1 MIESF
6 ALFQNLHAN
15 YLLNFK
21 NHHMSELIDLFSFF
35 LINDDDAQLNLDL
48 SHKLQASPV
57 IILDKYDHLT
67 FICVDDKLILINDS
81 YITKILPLLY
91 SNNKSTIYSLSS
103 DIKSLVLCENSSNN
117 LKCDRILYIEE
128 NIVFKKEI
136 ESFSSQLEIKNKDI
150 QQIWKIIRRIIS
162 AYLIQK
168 SYIDSFFDRMKNY
181 KELMNSQPKEK
192 TIERD
197 KIILLR
203 NIYTDNIS
211 RIELIYFI
219 PQKRLF
225 VLKNI
230 MNEHLF
236 EREKNNYLQCQ
247 HPFIPRYI
255 GNDSENLVIEY
266 IQGTMLNSINNIQ
279 LEMHEKIKIVFELM
293 IVFQYIHHKN
303 FIYRDLKPNNL
314 IIDNNKNIVLID
326 FDKMIS
332 NSYINTG
339 SESTREFTDFGAPE
353 FSSYSSDISIKVD
366 IYSIGKIIDF
376 IFFKNQKQTE
386 YNKEYLIL
394 KEVCELCMNID
405 PEKRPNIS
413 ELIDLFYD
421 KMYPYLFQKMQGND
435 LFYND
440 LCVILENSYQ
450 KALNNFGMFHLYWM
464 KSDLS
469 HQKGIQYLHI
479 AAELNCCEAQYNL
492 GFIYYEA
499 EFTQRNVN
507 KAIKYFILAAN
518 QNLPI
523 AQFVLGILYYE
534 GKFIESDVNKSVYYL
549 KLALNNNYV
558 DALYAIGSYY
568 SYDNK
573 LIRCFDKE
581 IKFVFSV
588 AGTVSTSF
596 SKEGIFKSM
605 EYFKQ
610 AADQNDVNSQ
620 FALGIRYY
628 KDNFIPHDYYQAIHY
643 FTLAAKQ
650 NHIESQ
656 FYLGQI
662 YIQGTCTKKDVK
674 KSIYYLTLAAENDL
688 NNSQA
693 SIEIIKNN
701 GNFISKKTNEENY
714 TTKMKVKANA
724 QFKLGNIYFEGKDV
738 EKDTNKGIKYLNQA
752 ANNNHIKA
760 LYNLGILYYEGIYV
774 PKDIHKAINL
784 LLLAA
789 NQNMTDS
796 ETTLGFIYYQ
806 GVEVHQDIQK
816 AIYFLNRAAIKNDYQ
831 AMFYLADIYLS
842 KKCSCQDF
850 NKAFYFL
857 SKSVEQN
864 YAPAQYLIGLLYFAG
879 HVVNKDIDKAI
890 YYFKLAAKQNDS
902 RAQDI
907 LGDIYSIGIYV
918 CNDVNQA
925 MKYYTLAANQNNKNS
940 QYRLG
945 CIYYENQQI
954 NEAIHYLTLASNQNH
969 VYAQFV
975 LGSIYAE
982 LNNMEKAIY
991 YYSLAATKN
1000 CSEALHSLGMLY
1012 LENEKIQQNVTKGI
1026 ELLTRAAKNNF
1037 QFSQIFL
1044 GYFYYFGKY
1053 IPKDIN
1059 KGIHYFLKSAK
1070 GFNGQKVSFIVG
1082 NIYLKGQYVPRDVD
1096 KAIHYYKE
1104 SSCFNN
1110 QYAKNNLGMI
1120 YKNGFG
1126 KPKSVANSIVYF
1138 QEAIQQKNDPVAMY
1152 NLAHAYFY
1160 NEDLNIDFQTIINLL
1175 VNSYYNNFI
1184 ISMFLL
1190 LLVLIKKNNY
1200 VTPQIIED
1208 EINKVRKDVKNLAKL
1223 LSNYIYASNKYS
1235 KLYDI
1240 VKKMDFIYD
1249 DNLQPVSFH
1258 DFLQIEI
1265 KKEKIKNINKYFYE
1279 GFGIDI

>member
-1 MIESF
+1 MG
-6 ALFQNLHAN
+6 
-15 YLLNFK
+15 
-21 NHHMSELIDLFSFF
+21 ELIDQFSFF
-35 LINDDDAQLNLDL
+35 LINDDDAQLGFDL
-48 SHKLQASPV
+48 SKKLQTSV
-57 IILDKYDHLT
+57 IILDKYDYLS

-81 YITKILPLLY
+81 YVIKILPLLY

-103 DIKSLVLCENSSNN
+103 DVNPLFLCENSLNN
-117 LKCDRILYIEE
+117 LKCDRVLYLEE
-128 NIVFKKEI
+128 NIIYKKEI

-197 KIILLR
+197 KIIHLR
-203 NIYTDNIS
+203 NIYTTNTS
-211 RIELIYFI
+211 KIELIYFI

-225 VLKNI
+225 VIKNI
-230 MNEHLF
+230 MKENNLF

-255 GNDSENLVIEY
+255 GNDSENYLVIEY
-266 IQGTMLNSINNIQ
+266 IQGTTLNFINNIQ

-293 IVFQYIHHKN
+293 IVFQYIHQKN

-326 FDKMIS
+326 FDRMIS
-332 NSYINTG
+332 NSYVNNG
-339 SESTREFTDFGAPE
+339 LDSTRDFTDFGAPE
-353 FSSYSSDISIKVD
+353 FSSNSSNISFKVD

-386 YNKEYLIL
+386 YNEEYSIL

-413 ELIDLFYD
+413 ELIDFFYD
-421 KMYPYLFQKMQGND
+421 KMHPYLFQKMQEND

-440 LCVILENSYQ
+440 LCAILENSYQ

-469 HQKGIQYLHI
+469 HQKGIQFLHI

-499 EFTQRNVN
+499 KFTQRNVN
-507 KAIKYFILAAN
+507 KAIKYLILAAN

-523 AQFVLGILYYE
+523 AQFVLSVLYYE
-534 GKFIESDVNKSVYYL
+534 GKYIESDVNKSVYYL
-549 KLALNNNYV
+549 KMALDNNYV

-568 SYDNK
+568 PYDSK
-573 LIRCFDKE
+573 LISCFDKE
-581 IKFVFSV
+581 IQFAS
-588 AGTVSTSF
+588 AVSGNVNATF
-596 SKEGIFKSM
+596 SKKGLFKSM
-605 EYFKQ
+605 KYFKL

-620 FALGIRYY
+620 YMLGIRYY
-628 KDNFIPHDYYQAIHY
+628 NDNFIPHDYYQAIYY

-656 FYLGQI
+656 YYLGEI
-662 YIQGTCTKKDVK
+662 YIQGTCTKKDVN
-674 KSIYYLTLAAENDL
+674 KSIYYFTLAAENDL
-688 NNSQA
+688 SNSQA

-752 ANNNHIKA
+752 ANNNHIEA
-760 LYNLGILYYEGIYV
+760 IQYLGILYYEGIYV
-774 PKDIHKAINL
+774 QKDIHKAMNL

-796 ETTLGFIYYQ
+796 EIILGIIYLQ
-806 GVEVHQDIQK
+806 GVDVHQDIQN
-816 AIYFLNRAAIKNDYQ
+816 AIYFFNRAASKKDYK
-831 AMFYLADIYLS
+831 AMFYLADIYFS
-842 KKCSCQDF
+842 GKFPCQDF
-850 NKAFYFL
+850 NKAFYYL
-857 SKSVEQN
+857 SKAIEHN
-864 YAPAQYLIGLLYFAG
+864 YAPAQYLLGQLYLNG
-879 HVVNKDIDKAI
+879 HAVNKDIEKAI
-890 YYFKLAAKQNDS
+890 NYFKLAANQNDS
-902 RAQDI
+902 SAQDI
-907 LGDIYSIGIYV
+907 LGEIYYDGVYT
-918 CNDVNQA
+918 CRDVNQA
-925 MKYYTLAANQNNKNS
+925 MKYYALAANQNNKDS

-945 CIYYENQQI
+945 YIYYKNQKI

-969 VYAQFV
+969 IYAQFV
-975 LGSIYAE
+975 LGSIYAK

-991 YYSLAATKN
+991 YYSLAAAKN
-1000 CSEALHSLGMLY
+1000 CSEALHNLGILY
-1012 LENEKIQQNVTKGI
+1012 LESRKVKRNVTKGI
-1026 ELLTRAAKNNF
+1026 ELLTRAAKNDY
-1037 QFSQIFL
+1037 QISQTYI
-1044 GYFYYFGKY
+1044 GYFYYFGIY
-1053 IPKDIN
+1053 IPQDIN

-1070 GFNGQKVSFIVG
+1070 GLKGQKISFIVG
-1082 NIYLKGQYVPRDVD
+1082 NIYLKGKYLNRDVD

-1120 YKNGFG
+1120 YKKGFG
-1126 KPKSVANSIVYF
+1126 KPKSDANSIVYF

-1152 NLAHAYFY
+1152 NLAHVYFY
-1160 NEDLNIDFQTIINLL
+1160 NEDLNIDYQTIIDLL
-1175 VNSYYNNFI
+1175 VNSYYYNFAYAI
-1184 ISMFLL
+1184 LL
-1190 LLVLIKKNNY
+1190 LQLVLLKKNKY

-1208 EINKVRKDVKNLAKL
+1208 EINKVRNDMKYLIKQ
-1223 LSNYIYASNKYS
+1223 LSNHIPTFNKYPIQYNII
-1235 KLYDI
+1235 KD
-1240 VKKMDFIYD
+1240 MDFFYD
-1249 DNLQPVSFH
+1249 DYLQPVTLQV
-1258 DFLQIEI
+1258 FLYKKKMKKRKI
-1265 KKEKIKNINKYFYE
+1265 KKINKYFYE